1 MKFAREMIL
10 PCAICAGT
18 FAIALVMA
26 IAGGV
31 KGTQIL
37 YDYVRVG
44 IAATSLAFVVWMVV
58 PWFRAKELRREG
70 PFTAAA
76 AMIRERWP
84 LFLFPFLVFPIFMAG
99 FTVAKIS
106 FPLFTGFHWDGFWTA
121 ADALLFNGD
130 PWRVTHGVIGPDGS
144 HVLMLAYTMGWGWV
158 LGLALPIYA
167 FSARPENVIRAYT
180 AMMATW
186 FAAGV
191 VGAGIF
197 SSAGPIF
204 ADLVDPAIGQHFA
217 PLRESLAALLPADD
231 PILGSQR
238 YLRKAFDAREAI
250 RAAGISA
257 MPSMHLGVCA
267 FFVILAWRSWWRA
280 PAIALWI
287 LIWVGSIHFGYHYAL
302 DGIFGSAIALLCWR
316 ATAPKPALP
325 NVAAEPRLAAA

>member
-1 MKFAREMIL
+1 MKFARQLIL
-10 PCAICAGT
+10 PCAICAMM
-18 FAIALVMA
+18 FAVSLAMA
-26 IAGGV
+26 IAGGI
-31 KGTQIL
+31 KGTEIL

-58 PWFRAKELRREG
+58 PWVRGQSLRREG

-84 LFLFPFLVFPIFMAG
+84 LLILPFLIFPVFMTG

-106 FPLFTGFHWDGFWTA
+106 FPLFTGFHWDSYWAA

-130 PWRVTHGVIGPDGS
+130 PWRVTHRLIGPDGS
-144 HVLMLAYTMGWGWV
+144 HVLVIGYTIIWGWV
-158 LGLALPIYA
+158 LGIALPVYA
-167 FSARPENVIRAYT
+167 FSAKPENVIRAYT

-191 VGAGIF
+191 IGAGIF

-204 ADLVDPAIGQHFA
+204 ADLVDPAAGQHFA
-217 PLRESLAALLPADD
+217 PLRESLAALLPSDD
-231 PILGSQR
+231 PILRSQH
-238 YLRKAFDAREAI
+238 YLRKAFHAREAI

-267 FFVILAWRSWWRA
+267 FFVIIAGKACAARGRS
-280 PAIALWI
+280 
-287 LIWVGSIHFGYHYAL
+287 
-302 DGIFGSAIALLCWR
+302 
-316 ATAPKPALP
+316 
-325 NVAAEPRLAAA
+325 PRRRR

>member
-10 PCAICAGT
+10 PCAICAAT
-18 FAIALVMA
+18 FAISLAMA

-31 KGTQIL
+31 SGTQIL

-44 IAATSLAFVVWMVV
+44 VAATALAFVGWMAV
-58 PWFRAKELRREG
+58 PWLRGKAQRRDG

-76 AMIRERWP
+76 AMIRERWLLLLLP
-84 LFLFPFLVFPIFMAG
+84 LLVFPIFMSG
-99 FTVAKIS
+99 FTVAKVS
-106 FPLFTGFHWDGFWTA
+106 FPLFTGFHWDGIWTA

-130 PWRVTHGVIGPDGS
+130 PWRVTHALIGPDGS
-144 HVLMLAYTMGWGWV
+144 HLLMVGYTMAWGWV
-158 LGLALPIYA
+158 LGIALPLFA
-167 FSARPENVIRAYT
+167 FSAKPENVIRAYT

-204 ADLVDPAIGQHFA
+204 ADMVDPAVGQHFA
-217 PLRESLAALLPADD
+217 PLRESLAALLPSDD
-231 PILGSQR
+231 PILRSQH
-238 YLRKAFDAREAI
+238 YLRKAFHAREAI

-267 FFVILAWRSWWRA
+267 FFVIIAWRSWWRV
-280 PAIALWI
+280 PAIMLW
-287 LIWVGSIHFGYHYAL
+287 LTIWVGSVHFGYHYAL
-302 DGIFGSAIALLCWR
+302 DGILGSAIAWACWKAAAPR
-316 ATAPKPALP
+316 PAPARLQKLDLATA
-325 NVAAEPRLAAA
+325 